1 MWMSNRAS
9 QILLA
14 SALAVALL
22 CAGCGPRA
30 LKSMKDAH
38 QRGRYAEVA
47 EMDVDC
53 DPGDDRCN
61 QMHLLKGDA
70 CYVLGRR
77 AEAAEQDSTARVR
90 FECAET
96 HLGTGIEQ
104 TEMDAADW
112 AIAGKDRTQWYTN
125 RAESLRQ
132 LQDLQSGDA
141 ARAVSTE
148 LLDFGQTFR
157 EVDPDVA
164 APYFYIATARYALVQ
179 PQLIDAQPGDTD
191 ACDELNGIRTVL
203 NDAPSGAGTPSD
215 VQDNVESLRRQ
226 IKSQRVRL
234 NCAP

>member
-1 MWMSNRAS
+1 MRMPNRLS
-9 QILLA
+9 TLLLA
-14 SALAVALL
+14 SALVVALL

-30 LKSMKDAH
+30 LKTMKDAH
-38 QRGRYAEVA
+38 QQGRYAEVA
-47 EMDVDC
+47 DRAVDC
-53 DPGDDRCN
+53 DAGDDRCN

-104 TEMDAADW
+104 TEANAADW
-112 AIAGKDRTQWYTN
+112 TVAGKDRTQWYTN

-141 ARAVSTE
+141 ARTLSKK
-148 LLDFGQTFR
+148 LLDFGQAFR
-157 EVDPDVA
+157 EIDPDVA
-164 APYFYIATARYALVQ
+164 APHFYIATARYALVQ
-179 PQLIDAQPGDTD
+179 PQLIDAPPGDAD
-191 ACDELNGIRTVL
+191 VCDELNGIRTVL
-203 NDAPSGAGTPSD
+203 DEAPSGPSD

-226 IKSQRVRL
+226 INSQRMRL